1 LTKKNLEE
9 PVLTKAA
16 RKSLDLRWQNRLKVI
31 LQDLATWSQ
40 LKYTYA
46 ISTEGERLSDPIGPD
61 ADRIDNDDYRTLD
74 FFSLSGIINEFLI
87 NIESPGPSQVTV
99 ELANEIL
106 YIASCEK
113 LYLIA
118 AFYRGIPSGYM
129 SMKLYKRIRSL
140 RSLMRK
146 GNVYLSKSY

>member
-1 LTKKNLEE
+1 MTKKNLEE
-9 PVLTKAA
+9 PVLTNSA
-16 RKSLDLRWQNRLKVI
+16 RKSLDMKWQNRLKVI
-31 LQDLATWSQ
+31 LQDLSTWSQ

-46 ISTEGERLSDPIGPD
+46 ISIEGERLSDPIGPD

-74 FFSLSGIINEFLI
+74 FFRLSGIINEFMI
-87 NIESPGPSQVTV
+87 NIETPGPSQVTV
-99 ELANEIL
+99 ELENEIL

-129 SMKLYKRIRSL
+129 SMKLCKRIRSL
-140 RSLMRK
+140 RSLLRK
-146 GNVYLSKSY
+146 KYVHKSSRY